1 MFLVKDFLKI
11 VSKKYIIFKT
21 ERNKVSK
28 MSKID
33 DLKELGVDIEEALDR
48 FMGNGALY
56 EKMLNKLTT
65 AVKDVQVLPC
75 FEAGDYKA
83 ALENA
88 HALKGVTGNLSVTP
102 LYKGYTEIVDELRA
116 DNPEKARKILDDILP
131 VQEQII
137 ACIEKYQ

>member
-1 MFLVKDFLKI
+1 
-11 VSKKYIIFKT
+11 
-21 ERNKVSK
+21 

-33 DLKELGVDIEEALDR
+33 ELKSLGVDIEEALDR

-56 EKMLNKLTT
+56 EKMLNKLTA
-65 AVKDVQVLPC
+65 AVRDVQVLPF
-75 FEAGDYKA
+75 FEAGDHKT

-88 HALKGVTGNLSVTP
+88 HALKGVTGNLSITP

>member
-1 MFLVKDFLKI
+1 
-11 VSKKYIIFKT
+11 
-21 ERNKVSK
+21 

-33 DLKELGVDIEEALDR
+33 ELRELGVNIEEALDR

-56 EKMLNKLTT
+56 EKMLNKLTA

-75 FEAGDYKA
+75 FEAGDHDA

-116 DNPEKARKILDDILP
+116 GNPDKARKILDDLLP
-131 VQEQII
+131 VQEKII

>member
-1 MFLVKDFLKI
+1 MHYIKI
-11 VSKKYIIFKT
+11 KA
-21 ERNKVSK
+21 ERNTVIK

-33 DLKELGVDIEEALDR
+33 ELKALGVNIEEALDR

-56 EKMLNKLTT
+56 EKMLNKLTA
-65 AVKDVQVLPC
+65 AVNDVQVLPF
-75 FEAGDYKA
+75 FEAGDHKT

-88 HALKGVTGNLSVTP
+88 HALKGVTGNLSITP

-116 DNPEKARKILDDILP
+116 ENPDKARKILEDILP
-131 VQEQII
+131 VQKQII

>member
-1 MFLVKDFLKI
+1 
-11 VSKKYIIFKT
+11 
-21 ERNKVSK
+21 

-33 DLKELGVDIEEALDR
+33 DLQSLGVNIEEALDR

-56 EKMLNKLTT
+56 EKMLNKLTS
-65 AVKDVQVLPC
+65 AVKNVQVLPF
-75 FEAGDYKA
+75 FEAGDYKT

-88 HALKGVTGNLSVTP
+88 HALKGVTGNLSITP

-137 ACIEKYQ
+137 ACIEKYQQ

>member
-1 MFLVKDFLKI
+1 
-11 VSKKYIIFKT
+11 
-21 ERNKVSK
+21 

-33 DLKELGVDIEEALDR
+33 ELRTLGVDIDEALQR

-56 EKMLNKLTT
+56 EKMLNKLIN

-75 FEAGDYKA
+75 FEAGDYEK

-88 HALKGVTGNLSVTP
+88 HTLKGVTGNLSVTP
-102 LYKGYTEIVDELRA
+102 LYKGYTEIVDKLRA
-116 DNPEKARKILDDILP
+116 GDPEKAREILDGILP
-131 VQEQII
+131 VQEQIL